1 MQSNKLEDLGDDIVN
16 YLEEKQMRNVILM
29 GHSLGGRA
37 ILSALKHHSKSLES
51 MVKGVVIC
59 DIAPSNLL
67 KSRTADVMEMW
78 IMIN

>member
-1 MQSNKLEDLGDDIVN
+1 MQSNRLEELGDDIVN

-37 ILSALKHHSKSLES
+37 VLSALKHHGKSLES

-67 KSRTADVMEMW
+67 TDRTADVMEMW